1 MAGELSKEEEEEI
14 KEAFNLFD
22 RDGDGKITTDE
33 LGTVMRSLG
42 ACPTQAQV
50 KQIIAEIDP
59 QGTGLVDYSVFESVM
74 KKNKGTGLTAEEVCE
89 AFRVF
94 DKEGV
99 GKIAA
104 TELRHV
110 MTTIGGVEKL
120 TNAEADEMIKE
131 ANVDR
136 DGMIDYFQFTE
147 KLVQY

>member
-1 MAGELSKEEEEEI
+1 
-14 KEAFNLFD
+14 
-22 RDGDGKITTDE
+22 
-33 LGTVMRSLG
+33 
-42 ACPTQAQV
+42 
-50 KQIIAEIDP
+50 
-59 QGTGLVDYSVFESVM
+59 
-74 KKNKGTGLTAEEVCE
+74 
-89 AFRVF
+89 
-94 DKEGV
+94 V